1 VSIIYP
7 DSIELDSLFPK
18 WYSRLRSVSCDVPI
32 TASRGL
38 NMNGYAG
45 SILQCNLSQL
55 TTTKIPTS
63 NYADAFLGGRGLA
76 SRLYWEQAAPEKEA
90 FDPANPLIITTG
102 PLAGFSGLAGSR
114 WAICSKSPSVSPQ
127 TYNYSNFGGSW
138 GAHLKFAGL
147 DALVIKETADKPM
160 YLFLHDGICEFKDAL
175 HLWGKGAARTR
186 EIIKEELGQDVRV
199 LSTGPA
205 GENMV
210 SFAIILAEDDAC
222 GAAGFGAVMGSK
234 KLKAIA
240 VQGTKG
246 PEPADPARLKTLATF
261 LRKIKKKQPFQ
272 IPSLPPGAKVNKQV
286 CFGCIAGC
294 DRYSIKSADGRRGKY
309 MCASGPFYEDFAG
322 RYYGELNEV
331 PFIANRM
338 CDDYGLDT
346 NVVSVILGWLS
357 RCHQNGLLSDK
368 QTGLPFA
375 KLGSLEFINDLLRKI
390 TFREGFGSILAE
402 GPIRAARNLGS
413 SAEDL
418 LGDHIARDGSD
429 AFYLPR
435 MYIAN
440 SLLFALEPRQP
451 YSMTSE
457 IGGTVLRWLGT
468 KKPQIG
474 SEDVT
479 FIAEHFWGSR
489 FAADFTTYR
498 GKALAAK
505 MVQDRLSVKDS
516 AILCHFS
523 WHPGDIELFRT
534 EIISEIL
541 LAVTGLHYDK
551 SRFSRLGER
560 ISNMQRAAIVRD
572 RSCGRAGDVLPEFCF
587 TAPVNDAFLNPDLLV
602 PDSDRQPV
610 TRKDSVLGRE
620 QFELMKDEYY
630 LLRGWDV
637 DSGLQKESTLCELG
651 LEDVALELRKGNL
664 VR

>member
-1 VSIIYP
+1 
-7 DSIELDSLFPK
+7 
-18 WYSRLRSVSCDVPI
+18 
-32 TASRGL
+32 
-38 NMNGYAG
+38 MNGYAG
-45 SILQCNLSQL
+45 SILQCDLSRL
-55 TTTKIPTS
+55 TTTKIPS
-63 NYADAFLGGRGLA
+63 SSYANTYLGGRGLA

-90 FDPANPLIITTG
+90 LDPANPLIITTG

-127 TYNYSNFGGSW
+127 TYSYSNFGGSW
-138 GAHLKFAGL
+138 GAYLKFAGL
-147 DALVIKETADKPM
+147 DALIIRGTADKPM

-175 HLWGKGAARTR
+175 HLWGKGAAQTR
-186 EIIKEELGQDVRV
+186 EIIKEKLGPDVRV

-234 KLKAIA
+234 NLKAIA
-240 VQGTKG
+240 VQGRKG
-246 PEPADPARLKTLATF
+246 PEPADPANLKTLSTF
-261 LRKIKKKQPFQ
+261 LRKILKKHPFQ
-272 IPSLPPGAKVNKQV
+272 IPSLPQGAKVNKQI
-286 CFGCIAGC
+286 CFGCIVGC
-294 DRYSIKSADGRRGKY
+294 DRYSMKSADGRRGKY

-322 RYYGELNEV
+322 RYYGELNDV
-331 PFIANRM
+331 PFSANRM

-346 NVVSVILGWLS
+346 NVVAVILDWLS
-357 RCHQNGLLSDK
+357 RCHQNGLLSDQ

-375 KLGSLEFINDLLRKI
+375 KLGSLEFITDLLRMI
-390 TFREGFGSILAE
+390 TFREGFGSILAQ
-402 GPIRAARNLGS
+402 GPLRAAKNLGS
-413 SAEDL
+413 NAEDL

-435 MYIAN
+435 IYIAN
-440 SLLFALEPRQP
+440 ALLFALEPRQP

-468 KKPQIG
+468 KKPQI
-474 SEDVT
+474 SSDDVM

-505 MVQDRLSVKDS
+505 MVQDHLSVKDS
-516 AILCHFS
+516 AILCHFA
-523 WHPGDIELFRT
+523 WHPGAIELFRT
-534 EIISEIL
+534 DIISEIL
-541 LAVTGLHYDK
+541 SAVTGLHYDK
-551 SRFSRLGER
+551 TSFYRLGER

-572 RSCGRAGDVLPEFCF
+572 RRCGREGDVLPEFCF
-587 TAPVNDAFLNPDLLV
+587 TTPVKDAFLNPDLLV
-602 PDSDRQPV
+602 PGSDKQPV
-610 TRKDSVLGRE
+610 SRKDSVIDRQ
-620 QFELMKDEYY
+620 QFESMKDEYY
-630 LLRGWDV
+630 RLRGWDV

-651 LEDVALELRKGNL
+651 LEDVAFELRQGNL

>member
-1 VSIIYP
+1 MLSI
-7 DSIELDSLFPK
+7 K
-18 WYSRLRSVSCDVPI
+18 
-32 TASRGL
+32 
-38 NMNGYAG
+38 MNGYAG
-45 SILQCNLSQL
+45 SILHCNLSQL
-55 TTTKIPTS
+55 TTAKIS
-63 NYADAFLGGRGLA
+63 ISSYADAFLGGRGLA

-90 FDPANPLIITTG
+90 LDPANLLIITTG

-138 GAHLKFAGL
+138 GAYLKYAGL
-147 DALVIKETADKPM
+147 DALIIRGAADKPM
-160 YLFLHDGICEFKDAL
+160 YLFLHDGTCEFKDAR
-175 HLWGKGAARTR
+175 HLWGKGAAQAR
-186 EIIKEELGQDVRV
+186 EIIKAELGQGVRV

-240 VQGTKG
+240 VHGTKG
-246 PEPADPARLKTLATF
+246 PEPADPAKLKTLSTF
-261 LRKIKKKQPFQ
+261 LREIMKKQPFQ
-272 IPSLPPGAKVNKQV
+272 IPSLPLGAKVNKQI

-294 DRYSIKSADGRRGKY
+294 DRYSMKSADGTRGKY

-346 NVVSVILGWLS
+346 NVVMVILDWLS

-368 QTGLPFA
+368 QTGLPFS
-375 KLGSLEFINDLLRKI
+375 KLGSLEFIEDLLRKI

-402 GPIRAARNLGS
+402 GPIRAARKLGS

-418 LGDHIARDGSD
+418 LGDHIARDGSF
-429 AFYLPR
+429 AYYLPR
-435 MYIAN
+435 IYIAN

-451 YSMTSE
+451 NSMTSE

-474 SEDVT
+474 SKDVD

-498 GKALAAK
+498 GKAMAAK

-534 EIISEIL
+534 EIITEIL
-541 LAVTGLHYDK
+541 LAVTGVRYDK
-551 SRFSRLGER
+551 SSFYRLGER

-572 RSCGRAGDVLPEFCF
+572 RRCGRAGDVLPEFCF
-587 TAPVNDAFLNPDLLV
+587 RTPVKDAFLNPDLLV
-602 PDSDRQPV
+602 PGSDKQPV
-610 TRKDSVLGRE
+610 TRKGSVLDRE
-620 QFELMKDEYY
+620 QFELMKNEYY

-637 DSGLQKESTLCELG
+637 DSGLQKESKLCELG
-651 LEDVALELRKGNL
+651 LADVALELRKGNL